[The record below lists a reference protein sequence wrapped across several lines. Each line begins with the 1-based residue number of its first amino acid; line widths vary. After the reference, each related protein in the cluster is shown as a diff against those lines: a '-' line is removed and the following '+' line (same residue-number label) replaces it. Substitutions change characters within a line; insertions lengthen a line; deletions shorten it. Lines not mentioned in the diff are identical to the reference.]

1 MFKFMKASV
10 ALALAS
16 LICLSACGSGGTSI
30 EGSATTAYRSCPLKR
45 LSKLQTQN
53 PKAQD
58 HLVPG
63 RPISALICRYR
74 ESNELVEGKPSFPL
88 QLSERLI
95 SADRSLVGLTTVFR
109 SLPRARSGEVAC
121 PSGIPLH
128 YLVVFRYRH
137 APQVYVR
144 VSYEGCGYVFND
156 PRHAVFAATR
166 GLQTTLNALLAPDR
180 TAART

>member
-1 MFKFMKASV
+1 MFKFIKTSV

-16 LICLSACGSGGTSI
+16 LIGLSACGSGGTSI
-30 EGSATTAYRSCPLKR
+30 EGSATTAYGPCPHKG

-53 PKAQD
+53 SEAQD

-63 RPISALICRYR
+63 GSFSALICRYR
-74 ESNELVEGKPSFPL
+74 ESNKIVEGKPSFPL

-95 SADRSLVGLTTVFR
+95 SSDRSLAGLTAAFK

-128 YLVVFRYRH
+128 YLVVFHYRH

-156 PRHAVFAATR
+156 PRHTVFAATR
-166 GLQTTLNALLAPDR
+166 GLQTTLNALLAPDG
-180 TAART
+180 TAARS